1 MKKSKTRVCPRCGK
15 RYFSQPALS
24 RKDNKTKICPQCG
37 TEEALIDMIF
47 LQEMEEEGKNE

>member
-15 RYFSQPALS
+15 RYFSQPTLS